1 MGEQVDYVVVG
12 LGALG
17 SAAAWQLA
25 RRGHSVVGLDRF
37 ALGHDRGASHDTSR
51 ILRHSYHT
59 PAYVELTLEAYADWA
74 DLEDASGEHLV
85 TRTGGLDFFPPG
97 AAIPPDDYT
106 SSMDAVGI
114 AYETP
119 DPAAVAARWPAFRLP
134 EDTLTLFQADSSIV
148 PAGRGTAVMQAQA
161 RRHGADLRGEQP
173 VLGLVDRGDG
183 GVEVSTA
190 AGTLT
195 ARGVVVAADAWTNDV
210 LGHLDAHVPLEVTW
224 EQVTY
229 FAPAEPARFTPEV
242 MPLWIWMDD
251 PSFYGFPTYAIE
263 TGQSPTVK
271 AAQDCGGPPVDP
283 DDRGEVREDPEM
295 LGRLAGIMGEILPGS
310 GSPVR
315 SKRCLYTLTPDRDFV
330 LAPVPG
336 HESVVVG
343 MGAAHGFKFAPTFGR
358 LLADLVTTGSSAT
371 DLSAFRLDREAL
383 TDPDYVANWLV

>member
-1 MGEQVDYVVVG
+1 MGERVDYVVVG

-74 DLEDASGEHLV
+74 DLEDASTEQLV
-85 TRTGGLDFFPPG
+85 TTTGGLDFFPPDP
-97 AAIPPDDYT
+97 AIPSDDYT

-114 AYETP
+114 AYESL
-119 DPAAVAARWPAFRLP
+119 DPHEVARRWPAFRLP
-134 EDTLTLFQADSSIV
+134 EGTLTLYQADSAIV

-161 RRHGADLRGEQP
+161 RRHGADLRGHQP
-173 VLGLVDRGDG
+173 VLALTDRGDA
-183 GVEVSTA
+183 GVEVTTSD
-190 AGTLT
+190 GTIT
-195 ARGVVVAADAWTNDV
+195 ARGVVVTADAWTNDV
-210 LGHLDAHVPLEVTW
+210 LRHLDRHVPLEVTW

-229 FAPAEPARFTPEV
+229 FSPGEPARFAPEV

-251 PSFYGFPTYAIE
+251 PCFYGFPTYAIE
-263 TGQSPTVK
+263 QGQSPTVK
-271 AAQDCGGPPVDP
+271 AAQDCGGPAVDP
-283 DDRGEVREDPEM
+283 DDRGADVVDPAMLERLSALVGEV
-295 LGRLAGIMGEILPGS
+295 LPGS
-310 GSPVR
+310 GDPVR

-336 HESVVVG
+336 HDRVVVG
-343 MGAAHGFKFAPTFGR
+343 LGAAHGFKFAPTFGR
-358 LLADLVTTGSSAT
+358 LLADLVTTGDSAI
-371 DLSAFRLDREAL
+371 DLSPFRLDRPGL
-383 TDPDYVANWLV
+383 TDPGYVTNWMV

>member
-1 MGEQVDYVVVG
+1 MAERADYLVVG

-74 DLEDASGEHLV
+74 DLEDASGERLV
-85 TRTGGLDFFPPG
+85 TRVGGLDFFPPDP
-97 AAIPPDDYT
+97 AISPDDYT
-106 SSMDAVGI
+106 SSMESVGI
-114 AYETP
+114 AYEAL
-119 DPAAVAARWPAFRLP
+119 DPVEVARRWPMYRLP
-134 EDTLTLFQADSSIV
+134 DGTLTLYQADSAIV
-148 PAGRGTAVMQAQA
+148 PAGPGTAVMQAQA
-161 RRHGADLRGEQP
+161 RRHGADLRGESA
-173 VLGLVDRGDG
+173 VLGLTDRGDA
-183 GVEVSTA
+183 GVEVTTA
-190 AGTLT
+190 TGTIS
-195 ARGVVVAADAWTNDV
+195 ARGVVVTADAWTNDV
-210 LGHLDAHVPLEVTW
+210 LRHLGAHVPLEVTW

-229 FAPAEPARFTPEV
+229 FSPAEPARFAPEV

-251 PSFYGFPTYAIE
+251 PSFYGFPTYGE
-263 TGQSPTVK
+263 PTVK

-283 DDRGEVREDPEM
+283 DDRGEVREDPQM
-295 LGRLAGIMGEILPGS
+295 LARLSSLMGTLLPGS
-310 GSPVR
+310 GDPVR

-336 HESVVVG
+336 HQNVVVG
-343 MGAAHGFKFAPTFGR
+343 LGAAHGFKFAPTFGR
-358 LLADLVTTGSSAT
+358 LLTDLVTTGSSAT

-383 TDPDYVANWLV
+383 TNPDYVANWLV